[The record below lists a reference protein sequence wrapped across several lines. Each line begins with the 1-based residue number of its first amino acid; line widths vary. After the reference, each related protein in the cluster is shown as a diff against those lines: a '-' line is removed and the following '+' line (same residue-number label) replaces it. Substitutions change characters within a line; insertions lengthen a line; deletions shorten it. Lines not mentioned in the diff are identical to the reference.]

1 MIRKEQQ
8 QQQNN
13 HTNQQ
18 PPNSQSDSTV
28 SPPPPYPLT
37 PGDGTTEGHIQN
49 LGKNRFTQ
57 ILPVSSILSFS
68 IYPFLKI
75 WHLFIYKQVSR
86 HACHITRV
94 KACMPCHMRECQR
107 TAYGWE
113 SVLSFHHVR
122 VRDWTQVVRAVG
134 KGDCL
139 ISQLFKTSWTCPIW
153 NAWDQKDF
161 KAWSCGGLNE
171 NDSSG
176 TRVWRLGF

>member
-1 MIRKEQQ
+1 MVSKGQK
-8 QQQNN
+8 NN

-28 SPPPPYPLT
+28 TPHPAISSNTRRRNNWWSYP
-37 PGDGTTEGHIQN
+37 E
-49 LGKNRFTQ
+49 LGKKNRFTQ

-68 IYPFLKI
+68 VYSFLKI
-75 WHLFIYKQVSR
+75 WHLFIYMQVSR
-86 HACHITRV
+86 HACHIICV
-94 KACMPCHMRECQR
+94 KACMPYHMHECQR

-122 VRDWTQVVRAVG
+122 VRDWTQVVRAVS
-134 KGDCL
+134 KGDYL
-139 ISQLFKTSWTCPIW
+139 ISKFFKTSWTCPIW

-171 NDSSG
+171 NDPSG
-176 TRVWRLGF
+176 TCFWRLGS